1 MYVAKT
7 KALINWAIANAKG
20 RFSLDMAQNE
30 PSSVLV
36 ISIYQPRHRSAAA
49 VGFRC
54 LDCIIFLVSISRVG
68 SL

>member
-7 KALINWAIANAKG
+7 KALISWAIANAKG

-36 ISIYQPRHRSAAA
+36 ISIYQGIDQLLLLGLAA
-49 VGFRC
+49 
-54 LDCIIFLVSISRVG
+54 
-68 SL
+68 